1 MRPFT
6 TSALSIALL
15 ASPGNAQTA
24 KTDDDEAGRTKS
36 GGTTALPSRT
46 KSRVD
51 SSQDNLSQWE
61 YWTNVTIPASSW
73 VNLDAQLDYST
84 ADTVRVTIRST
95 KANLDN
101 ITVAAYWAIPE
112 VSYYGVADVDD
123 GSKFVYLD
131 AGGATFNT
139 YGSEFR
145 IHVINNSRSA
155 ITLSQVLLFTRAHL
169 Y

>member
-6 TSALSIALL
+6 TSALLIVLL
-15 ASPGNAQTA
+15 TCPGTAQTP
-24 KTDDDEAGRTKS
+24 KTADDEAGRTRS
-36 GGTTALPSRT
+36 GGITAPASRI
-46 KSRVD
+46 KSRGD

-73 VNLDAQLDYST
+73 VILDSQLDYST
-84 ADTVRVTIRST
+84 ADTVRMTIRST

-101 ITVAAYWAIPE
+101 VTVAAYWAIPE
-112 VSYYGVADVDD
+112 VPYYGIADVLE

-131 AGGATFNT
+131 AGGATLNT
-139 YGSEFR
+139 YGSHFR
-145 IHVINNSRSA
+145 IQVINNSRSA
-155 ITLSQVLLFTRAHL
+155 ITLSQVLLFTRSHI